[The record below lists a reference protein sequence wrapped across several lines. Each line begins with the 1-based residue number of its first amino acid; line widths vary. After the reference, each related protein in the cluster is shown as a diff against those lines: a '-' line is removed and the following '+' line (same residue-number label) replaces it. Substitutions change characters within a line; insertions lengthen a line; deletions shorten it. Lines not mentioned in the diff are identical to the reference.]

1 MNYLVL
7 LGVLVVIVGFALKLD
22 SILIIAVAA
31 IVTAITG
38 GMGIV
43 EFLDVFGG
51 TFVGSRYMNVFLI
64 VLLLTGTLE
73 RNGLRHAA
81 AKLIGKFKGAT
92 PAHVL
97 GVYSVLRGILGA
109 FNVGLGGVAGFTRP
123 VLMPMCQASVETKG
137 YKANEDHMDHVK
149 GMASGVENIV
159 WFFTQV
165 LFIGGSGGLLVKGA
179 MESLGYNVEL
189 PQLAAVEI
197 PVAIFAILFT
207 IIYYNILDKGYMKKY
222 YGEINAKV
230 ENK

>member
-22 SILIIAVAA
+22 SILIIAVAS

-38 GMGIV
+38 RMGIV
-43 EFLDVFGG
+43 EFLDVFGA

-73 RNGLRHAA
+73 RNGLKHAA

-123 VLMPMCQASVETKG
+123 VLMPMCQAAIETKG
-137 YKANEDHMDHVK
+137 YKANEEHMDHVK
-149 GMASGVENIV
+149 GMAAGVENIA

-165 LFIGGSGGLLVKGA
+165 LFIGGSGGLLVKSA

-207 IIYYNILDKGYMKKY
+207 IIYYNILDKRYMKKY
-222 YGEINAKV
+222 YGEINI

>member
-22 SILIIAVAA
+22 SILIIAVAS

-38 GMGIV
+38 RMGIV
-43 EFLDVFGG
+43 EFLDVFGA

-73 RNGLRHAA
+73 RNGLKHAA

-123 VLMPMCQASVETKG
+123 VLMPMCQAAIETKG
-137 YKANEDHMDHVK
+137 YKANEEHMDHVK
-149 GMASGVENIV
+149 GMAAGVENIA

-165 LFIGGSGGLLVKGA
+165 LFIGGSGGLLVKSA

-189 PQLAAVEI
+189 PQLAAAEI
-197 PVAIFAILFT
+197 PVAIFAVLFT
-207 IIYYNILDKGYMKKY
+207 IIYYNILDKRYMKKY
-222 YGEINAKV
+222 YGEINV

>member
-1 MNYLVL
+1 MNYWVL

-38 GMGIV
+38 RMGIV
-43 EFLDVFGG
+43 EFLDVFGA

-73 RNGLRHAA
+73 RNGLKHAA

-123 VLMPMCQASVETKG
+123 VLMPMCQAAIETKG
-137 YKANEDHMDHVK
+137 YKANEEHMDHVK
-149 GMASGVENIV
+149 GMAAGVENIV

-189 PQLAAVEI
+189 PQLAAAEI

-207 IIYYNILDKGYMKKY
+207 IIYYNILDKRYMKKY
-222 YGEINAKV
+222 YGEINI

>member
-22 SILIIAVAA
+22 SILIIAVAS

-38 GMGIV
+38 RMGIV
-43 EFLDVFGG
+43 EFLDVFGA

-73 RNGLRHAA
+73 RNGLKHAA

-123 VLMPMCQASVETKG
+123 VLMPMCQAAIETKG
-137 YKANEDHMDHVK
+137 YKANEEHMDHVK
-149 GMASGVENIV
+149 GMAAGVENIA

-165 LFIGGSGGLLVKGA
+165 LFIGGSGGLLVKSA

-189 PQLAAVEI
+189 PQLAAAEI

-207 IIYYNILDKGYMKKY
+207 IIYYNILDKRYMKKY
-222 YGEINAKV
+222 YGEINI